1 MFKKKE
7 KPVRG
12 GHIYTCFRLP
22 SILKYNCFFWVRQKN
37 KTTTHSPE
45 AEKKRKTTFKKIF
58 KQTKQTPWP
67 SFFFLSFFPSPLCKN
82 EKEKNKTREQLC
94 CSGNPLKGHGLLR
107 RPSFFFLAVFI
118 DKFFCSFVCREVIPS
133 VGSYSRRDL
142 CASIKS
148 LSFLFLFPIFVC
160 GDDIMNG

>member
-58 KQTKQTPWP
+58 KQTKQTLWP
-67 SFFFLSFFPSPLCKN
+67 SFFFLSFFPSPLCKKKN
-82 EKEKNKTREQLC
+82 EIEKNKTREQLLQWK
-94 CSGNPLKGHGLLR
+94 PLKRPWPFTSSEFLLLLGR
-107 RPSFFFLAVFI
+107 FH
-118 DKFFCSFVCREVIPS
+118 
-133 VGSYSRRDL
+133 
-142 CASIKS
+142 
-148 LSFLFLFPIFVC
+148 
-160 GDDIMNG
+160 